1 MAPEVMQAQK
11 YDAKADLWSVGIIL
25 YQLVTGSPP
34 FTGDSQIQVYSNF
47 PHDLISSALLNQA
60 TTEKCYFP
68 SVAEKYTQYTRNTIS
83 I

>member
-1 MAPEVMQAQK
+1 MLHARFLTEQ
-11 YDAKADLWSVGIIL
+11 ADLWSVGIIL

-68 SVAEKYTQYTRNTIS
+68 SVAEKYTQYTRNAIS

>member
-1 MAPEVMQAQK
+1 MLHARFLTEQ
-11 YDAKADLWSVGIIL
+11 ADLWSVGIIL